1 MIPGLIPRAQ
11 VRSTL
16 TYKILP
22 TLTAGIEYNPRVDEV
37 NPLINWVAITE
48 TARRPAL
55 MFGISSDRIGTP
67 SGKSVFA
74 TVSKNIKR
82 ETGLPF
88 APYVGVTYGSFDDRV
103 RAIGGLNIN
112 FSERVSGLV
121 MFDGVRVHPLLNFS
135 YDRHVFSFIMVKGR
149 EPG

>member
-1 MIPGLIPRAQ
+1 M
-11 VRSTL
+11 

-37 NPLINWVAITE
+37 TPLINWVPITE

-55 MFGISSDRIGTP
+55 MLGISSDRIGTP

-121 MFDGVRVHPLLNFS
+121 MFDGVRVHPLLTFS

-149 EPG
+149 EPGVSYSITF